1 MVRKSCY
8 IGFSY
13 FAGFFLCTIGW
24 GRNNI
29 VFALASACVAI
40 TVFALFKRYR
50 KHIALCFVSFLIAVG
65 VNTAYTH
72 IFYDK
77 LTALDGKAVTV
88 KGEITDISYIG
99 SDTCRLSVNGTV
111 GGVKGRLTFYADDIE
126 YDYYDNIVATVKVS
140 RIKDSIN
147 FKSEQ

>member
-13 FAGFFLCTIGW
+13 FAGLFLCTIGW
-24 GRNNI
+24 GRNNA

-40 TVFALFKRYR
+40 TTFALFKRYR

-77 LTALDGKAVTV
+77 LTALDGKTVTV

-111 GGVKGRLTFYADDIE
+111 GE
-126 YDYYDNIVATVKVS
+126 
-140 RIKDSIN
+140 
-147 FKSEQ
+147 